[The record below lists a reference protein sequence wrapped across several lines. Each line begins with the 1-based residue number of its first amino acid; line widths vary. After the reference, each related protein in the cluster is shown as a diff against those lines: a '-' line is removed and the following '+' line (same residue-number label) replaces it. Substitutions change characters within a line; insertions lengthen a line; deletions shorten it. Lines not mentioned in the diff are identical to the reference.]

1 MYSNYNKTM
10 NSILEKIE
18 ESVISKVI
26 KAADSKD
33 VINFAENPNELFTPK
48 SIIENAKEA
57 IEGGFNGSLPA
68 EGRLTLRKLVS
79 EMIARES
86 EVVFDPEEEITITSG
101 ASEAFVSSML
111 SLVEGENGVVIP
123 EPFYENYLPVTELSR
138 GKPIFLSLAEPDYS
152 FHFTDFKK
160 LPTFKVF
167 ILNNPHNPT
176 GKVFNSEE
184 IKAIGD
190 TVLEREG
197 YLILDETY
205 KHLLYD
211 SEYFSPLKID
221 ELVDNTIVVG
231 SLSTILSVRGWR
243 LGYIAAKAPIMKEIR
258 KVHYYN
264 SVSAPVPFQWACE
277 DFDLTANFIG
287 NLREKYADKRDF
299 LCRALEKSGFTFYT
313 PDGGYYIFVNF
324 EGVWDGNDWG
334 FYKYLLKNK
343 NVAIVPGSA
352 FYSSKNK
359 GKKNVRITFSQ
370 SDYNLKELS
379 SILSAGI
386 T

>member
-1 MYSNYNKTM
+1 M

-18 ESVISKVI
+18 ESIISKVM
-26 KAADSKD
+26 KAAEESNA
-33 VINFAENPNELFTPK
+33 INFAENPIELFTPK

-57 IEGGFNGSLPA
+57 IEGGFNGYLPG
-68 EGRLTLRKLVS
+68 EGRLTLRKVIS
-79 EMIARES
+79 EMIARETG
-86 EVVFDPEEEITITSG
+86 VTFDPEEEITITSG
-101 ASEAFVSSML
+101 AIEAFVSSML

-123 EPFYENYLPVTELSR
+123 EPFFENYLPITELSR

-167 ILNNPHNPT
+167 VLNNPHNPT

-184 IKAIGD
+184 IKAVGE

-197 YLILDETY
+197 YLVLDETC
-205 KHLLYD
+205 KHILYE
-211 SEYFSPLKID
+211 SEYFSPLKIE
-221 ELVDNTIVVG
+221 ELVDRTIVIG
-231 SLSTILSVRGWR
+231 SLSAIFSVRGWR
-243 LGYIAAKAPIMKEIR
+243 LGYIAARAPIMKEIR

-264 SVSAPVPFQWACE
+264 SISAPVPFQWACE
-277 DFDLTANFIG
+277 NFDIQSNFLK
-287 NLREKYADKRDF
+287 NVREKYTEKRDF
-299 LCRALEKSGFTFYT
+299 LCRVLEKAGFTFYT
-313 PDGGYYIFVNF
+313 PDGGHYIFVNF
-324 EGVWDGNDWG
+324 EDVWDGNDWG

-359 GKKNVRITFSQ
+359 GKKKVRLTFSQ
-370 SDYNLKELS
+370 SDFNLKELS
-379 SILSAGI
+379 SILAAGI

>member
-1 MYSNYNKTM
+1 M

-18 ESVISKVI
+18 ESIISKVM
-26 KAADSKD
+26 KAAEDND
-33 VINFAENPNELFTPK
+33 AINFAENPIELFTPK
-48 SIIENAKEA
+48 AIIENAKEA

-68 EGRLTLRKLVS
+68 EGRLPLRKLIS
-79 EMIARES
+79 EMIAKETD
-86 EVVFDPEEEITITSG
+86 VIFDPEEEITITSG
-101 ASEAFVSSML
+101 ASEAFASSML

-176 GKVFNSEE
+176 GKVFSPEE
-184 IKAIGD
+184 VKAIGE

-211 SEYFSPLKID
+211 SEYFSPLKIE

-243 LGYIAAKAPIMKEIR
+243 LGYIAARAPIMKEIR

-277 DFDLTANFIG
+277 DFDITVSFIEE
-287 NLREKYADKRDF
+287 LRVKYTEKRDF

-313 PDGGYYIFVNF
+313 PDGGCYIFVNF

-343 NVAIVPGSA
+343 KVAIVPGSA